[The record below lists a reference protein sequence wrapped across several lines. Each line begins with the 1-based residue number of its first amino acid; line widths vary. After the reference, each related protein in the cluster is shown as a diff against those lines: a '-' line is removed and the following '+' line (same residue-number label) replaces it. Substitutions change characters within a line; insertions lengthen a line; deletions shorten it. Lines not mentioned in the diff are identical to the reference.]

1 MNFRVEYRRTRSK
14 FENLSRSAALTQ
26 FVKYIS
32 DETPQNHLIN
42 SPKHPKTLKKKK
54 KNPMPLHIK
63 KTFLTSKTA
72 RETHTC
78 IHNFMDISHELL
90 LSSLVF

>member
-1 MNFRVEYRRTRSK
+1 MQTMNFRVKYRRTRSK

-32 DETPQNHLIN
+32 DETPQNHSIN
-42 SPKHPKTLKKKK
+42 SLKHPKALENYAIT
-54 KNPMPLHIK
+54 HQ

-72 RETHTC
+72 CETHTYT
-78 IHNFMDISHELL
+78 IL
-90 LSSLVF
+90 